1 MFYIGKGTNA
11 NGRYVRS
18 FEKRY
23 RNQHWHNVVNK
34 HGFKIEIV
42 IENVTEKEA
51 NEKEVE
57 LILYYGRRDL
67 GTGTLV
73 NMTNGGEGTC
83 GRTVS
88 KETRKKISDSNRGK
102 VRSEE
107 ARKKMCGKIHT
118 EEHRRKNGDGN
129 RGKKR
134 TEEARKKIS
143 DKQPKKRVGQYK
155 DGILVKE
162 YPFVNSVSLDGYST
176 SAVSSC
182 CNGKR
187 NHHKGFQWKFL

>member
-1 MFYIGKGTNA
+1 
-11 NGRYVRS
+11 
-18 FEKRY
+18 
-23 RNQHWHNVVNK
+23 
-34 HGFKIEIV
+34 FKIEIV

-118 EEHRRKNGDGN
+118 E
-129 RGKKR
+129 
-134 TEEARKKIS
+134 
-143 DKQPKKRVGQYK
+143 
-155 DGILVKE
+155 
-162 YPFVNSVSLDGYST
+162 
-176 SAVSSC
+176 
-182 CNGKR
+182 
-187 NHHKGFQWKFL
+187 